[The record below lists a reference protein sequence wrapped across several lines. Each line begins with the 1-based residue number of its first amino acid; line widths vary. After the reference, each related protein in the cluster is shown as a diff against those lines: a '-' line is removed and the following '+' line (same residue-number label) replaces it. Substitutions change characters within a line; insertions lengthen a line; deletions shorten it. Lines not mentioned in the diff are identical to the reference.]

1 MCAVD
6 KVEYLSQMLAD
17 NAAELH
23 KLSAPD
29 CTTIAA
35 YQCPHDPEHWHIG
48 HDGLTAEARA
58 KARTCKAEHPF
69 YRPLARRM
77 HKRKTH
83 A

>member
-1 MCAVD
+1 MCDDVEKVD
-6 KVEYLSQMLAD
+6 YLSQMLAD
-17 NAAELH
+17 NAVELH
-23 KLSAPD
+23 KLTAPG

-35 YQCPHDPEHWHIG
+35 YPCGDHWHIG

-69 YRPLARRM
+69 YSPLARRM

>member
-1 MCAVD
+1 MCDDVEKVD
-6 KVEYLSQMLAD
+6 YLSQMLAE

-23 KLSAPD
+23 KLSAPE

-35 YQCPHDPEHWHIG
+35 YPCGDHFHIG

-58 KARTCKAEHPF
+58 KARACKAEHPF